1 MENPIDPNIETS
13 NIEITESVESQE
25 LTFFGGVKAFFNNKI
40 VIYTIRRLLVMI
52 PLFFG
57 ISILT
62 FGMIRAAGD
71 PRKTFVGSGVGRNFA
86 IHQITI
92 QFGLDKPL
100 HVQYFLWLQHF
111 VTWTFGYTGL
121 YKVQNPAPIVNVLLM
136 QTAKMQYISIFL
148 AFIIS
153 VPLGVI
159 AAKNRGNGR
168 DASVSALALIG
179 LSMPIYVSGIALIIV
194 FGTGGTFQSMLH
206 SFGMPQIQARNFV
219 FPNGGAETPFRP
231 NVDWGKFFSDFNHQ
245 WPLLWSNI
253 ADSSRYLV
261 LPVVA
266 LTFASLSLTTR
277 LLRSSMLEVLNQ
289 DYILSARANG
299 LSERTITWKY
309 ALRNAILPVV
319 TFLGLAI
326 GSALAGAPITE
337 TVFSWPGL
345 GKAYVQAVLSFD
357 LSLTLGIT
365 MIITVMILL
374 SNLITD
380 LFYAVIDPR
389 ITI

>member
-1 MENPIDPNIETS
+1 MEAPIEPNVEST
-13 NIEITESVESQE
+13 IEIGENVESQE
-25 LTFFGGVKAFFNNKI
+25 LSTFGAVKAFFNNKI
-40 VIYTIRRLLVMI
+40 VIYTIRRILVMI
-52 PLFFG
+52 PMFFG

-71 PRKTFVGSGVGRNFA
+71 PRKTFIGTGVGREYA
-86 IHQITI
+86 IQQITI
-92 QFGLDKPL
+92 QFGLNKPL
-100 HVQYFLWLQHF
+100 YQQYLIWLQHF

-121 YKVQNPAPIVNVLLM
+121 YRVQNPGGIVNQLIM
-136 QTAKMQYISIFL
+136 QTAKMQYIAIFF
-148 AFIIS
+148 AFLIA

-159 AAKNRGNGR
+159 AAKNRGNTK
-168 DASVSALALIG
+168 DTSVSGLALIG

-194 FGTGGTFQSMLH
+194 FGVGGTLQNILQ
-206 SFGMPQIQARNFV
+206 SFGMSQATARSYV
-219 FPNGGAETPFRP
+219 MPNGGAATAFRT
-231 NVDWGKFFSDFNHQ
+231 NVDLSKFFSDFNNQ
-245 WPLLWSNI
+245 WPLLWANI
-253 ADSSRYLV
+253 ADSAKYLV
-261 LPVVA
+261 LPEIA

-319 TFLGLAI
+319 TFVGLAI

-345 GKAYVQAVLSFD
+345 GRVYVQAVQSFD